1 MSASKTDVLKNKL
14 TALAVVFTAAPMLF
28 FLVFSANRHLSER
41 QKIESMNQAFTAS
54 ATYFLGLAVFVN
66 AYYVSKRGEAEQRNA
81 IAAEKSNQLN
91 VSNAQLAQERLVA
104 DRFMTAITQLGHDS
118 VATRTGAIYALE
130 GVANECS
137 KSYWTIME
145 ILTAFVRENAP
156 INYQLEDESHESLRV
171 RTDIQAALN
180 VIARRDAQKDREN
193 CKLDL
198 RNTDIRRADLRKANL
213 QHLDLRGSYLCH
225 ADLRGADL
233 ALADLDNCNFVGS
246 VLFEANLHK
255 ANLRAANL
263 QTANLNRAWI
273 CGANLQA
280 ANLERASLR
289 GANLSGANL
298 YKANLQFANLKV
310 ANLSRAKLFLANL
323 QGAKLGKANLHNTG
337 LIGANLYGANLN
349 GANLKEANLNAAKL
363 QSCEAYFANFTAAS
377 LQETNLCGANL
388 MGSNFQRAILHETNL
403 CGANLMGV
411 DLSGTNVNNVRWD
424 GANLSGAKNVE
435 FEPHKAY
442 VAVAE

>member
-1 MSASKTDVLKNKL
+1 MSASKTDVFKNKL
-14 TALAVVFTAAPMLF
+14 TAFAVVLTAAPMLF
-28 FLVFSANRHLSER
+28 FLVFSQNRHLSER

-66 AYYVSKRGEAEQRNA
+66 AYYALKRAEAMQRNA
-81 IAAEKSNQLN
+81 IASEKSNQLRIHD
-91 VSNAQLAQERLVA
+91 AQASQERLVC

-130 GVANECS
+130 GVAKESS
-137 KSYWTIME
+137 KSYWMVME

-156 INYQLEDESHESLRV
+156 INHELSDGHEVLRV

-180 VIARRDAQKDREN
+180 VIGRRDAHKDKTD

-198 RNTDIRRADLRKANL
+198 RNTDIRYADLRKANL

-233 ALADLDNCNFVGS
+233 AQSDLDNCNFVGS

-255 ANLRAANL
+255 ANLRDCNFKS
-263 QTANLNRAWI
+263 ANLNRAWI
-273 CGANLQA
+273 CGANLSLS
-280 ANLERASLR
+280 NLERASLR

-323 QGAKLGKANLHNTG
+323 HSAKLGKANLHNSG

-349 GANLKEANLNAAKL
+349 GANLTSSNLNAAKL
-363 QSCEAYFANFTAAS
+363 HSCEAYFANFNGAS
-377 LQETNLCGANL
+377 LQETDLSRANL
-388 MGSNFQRAILHETNL
+388 MGSNFQKAVLHETNF

-411 DLSGTNVNNVRWD
+411 NLESASINNVIWD
-424 GANLSGAKNVE
+424 GANLSGAKNLE
-435 FEPHKAY
+435 FEPHQQ
-442 VAVAE
+442 VIAVAE